1 MDKILEF
8 GFILIVD
15 DRPENLEILS
25 DTLTRAGFEIAVAID
40 GESAIEQIQYEL
52 PELILLDVML
62 PGIDGFETCRR
73 LKSNSVTK
81 DIPVIFMTALI
92 DTQDKVKGLS
102 LGAVDY
108 ITKPF
113 QEEEVLA
120 RVKLHLG
127 LRSLT
132 KELAKQNALLKQEIE
147 ARALA
152 EAALQKL
159 TLELEQRVMTRTA
172 ELSQAL
178 HNLKQAQVQLIQS
191 EKLASLSQL
200 VTGLVHEITNPVSF
214 IYGNYTPTR
223 EYIFDII
230 KILNLYQKH
239 YPTPPPEIQEE
250 SEAVDLE
257 FVLEDLP
264 KILDSIKVGAESLY
278 NISVSLRS
286 LSRVDASNLL
296 PVNIHEGLDSALLIL
311 QHRLKAK
318 GEHPAIE
325 VIKKYGDV
333 PLVECYPGQLNQVFI
348 NILANAIDALE
359 EKISHEMDSGEQNV
373 YKAESLMPTIRI
385 RTELDNED
393 SVIIR
398 IIDNGPGITEQ
409 VKQHLFEPM
418 FTTKPIGKGA
428 GLGLPICRQIVEEQ
442 HSGRLTY
449 ISSPDCGA
457 EFLIEIPLHQPL
469 ISCRVEQL

>member
-230 KILNLYQKH
+230 QLL
-239 YPTPPPEIQEE
+239 
-250 SEAVDLE
+250 
-257 FVLEDLP
+257 LP
-264 KILDSIKVGAESLY
+264 KFR
-278 NISVSLRS
+278 RS
-286 LSRVDASNLL
+286 QRLL
-296 PVNIHEGLDSALLIL
+296 
-311 QHRLKAK
+311 
-318 GEHPAIE
+318 
-325 VIKKYGDV
+325 
-333 PLVECYPGQLNQVFI
+333 
-348 NILANAIDALE
+348 
-359 EKISHEMDSGEQNV
+359 
-373 YKAESLMPTIRI
+373 T
-385 RTELDNED
+385 
-393 SVIIR
+393 
-398 IIDNGPGITEQ
+398 
-409 VKQHLFEPM
+409 
-418 FTTKPIGKGA
+418 
-428 GLGLPICRQIVEEQ
+428 
-442 HSGRLTY
+442 
-449 ISSPDCGA
+449 
-457 EFLIEIPLHQPL
+457 
-469 ISCRVEQL
+469 